1 MNERLF
7 EIDKTALPLV
17 RIVDDDAQMRSSL
30 AFMLRQEGYECAAYE
45 SARAF
50 LTGDAP
56 SRPGCLLLDVR
67 MPDMTG
73 LEVQSEL
80 EKRGVKL
87 PVLFLSAHGN
97 IAMAVHAVRHGA
109 VDFLEKPVDPMVFL
123 QKVSRA
129 VTAAMTDAAA
139 EAKASDVRERFASL
153 TPREREVVEAVLD
166 NHPNK
171 VIARN
176 LGLEVSTDKMH
187 RANAFAKLGVHSP
200 AELIRLAYESGF
212 SAPGSA
218 E

>member
-1 MNERLF
+1 M
-7 EIDKTALPLV
+7 
-17 RIVDDDAQMRSSL
+17 
-30 AFMLRQEGYECAAYE
+30 
-45 SARAF
+45 
-50 LTGDAP
+50 
-56 SRPGCLLLDVR
+56 
-67 MPDMTG
+67 
-73 LEVQSEL
+73 QSEL

-166 NHPNK
+166 NQPNK

-176 LGLEVSTDKMH
+176 LGLEVSTVKMH

>member
-1 MNERLF
+1 MTKPIIRL
-7 EIDKTALPLV
+7 
-17 RIVDDDAQMRSSL
+17 VDDDAAL
-30 AFMLRQEGYECAAYE
+30 ADSFELLLKTMGWDVVKYA
-45 SARAF
+45 SGTAF
-50 LTGDAP
+50 LEKDDLAA
-56 SRPGCLLLDVR
+56 PGCIVLDVR

-166 NHPNK
+166 NQPNK

-176 LGLEVSTDKMH
+176 LGLEVSTVKMH
-187 RANAFAKLGVHSP
+187 RANAFAKLGVHSA

>member
-1 MNERLF
+1 MQRKRFCSSFVPSGTVESFSSSISRRRRTSWRRKER
-7 EIDKTALPLV
+7 V
-17 RIVDDDAQMRSSL
+17 
-30 AFMLRQEGYECAAYE
+30 
-45 SARAF
+45 
-50 LTGDAP
+50 
-56 SRPGCLLLDVR
+56 
-67 MPDMTG
+67 
-73 LEVQSEL
+73 EL
-80 EKRGVKL
+80 SIQKETF

-166 NHPNK
+166 NQPNK

-176 LGLEVSTDKMH
+176 LGLEVSTVKMH